1 MLRSG
6 MYGLLKDIAGDHF
19 QARATQTF
27 LVNNFNY
34 ITSKFKLLPEN
45 VFLQEEL
52 SLFEKLEAEAIAN
65 FIVSSLEESFTAMAQ
80 ATSEVQQPN

>member
-45 VFLQEEL
+45 VFL
-52 SLFEKLEAEAIAN
+52 
-65 FIVSSLEESFTAMAQ
+65 
-80 ATSEVQQPN
+80 